1 MTCYRVDHRRRRFQ
15 PQEIS
20 VGSGFTLVELLVVIA
35 IIGVLVALLLPAVQ
49 AAREAA
55 RRSACMNNLRQQGV
69 AIQNF
74 HGQQRHFPD
83 GGRLHEVQ
91 GQTGVSWRV
100 LILPQLEQNAL
111 YATIDPTSNGGAG
124 NFIEPQGQMPGL
136 FQCPSTEPAVI
147 GISTLQMSSYWGV
160 AGVPREGEGRDL
172 EDIVCGDLHE
182 NGVFYPGSK
191 TRIAKITDGT
201 SNTLAIGERTYA
213 FRAWMTGSTWFG
225 DPKVRIC
232 SEAVNQ
238 IRYPI
243 NASHERWGYF
253 KGHNPL
259 PSGGMRTMLLND
271 LFFGSLHPR
280 GAHFALADGSV
291 HFLSEGIDFTLFEEL
306 ATIAGGE
313 INRWDP

>member
-1 MTCYRVDHRRRRFQ
+1 MKFLRIKNCHLRFRS
-15 PQEIS
+15 QETSIR
-20 VGSGFTLVELLVVIA
+20 SGFTLVELLVVIA
-35 IIGVLVALLLPAVQ
+35 IIGVLIALLLPAVQ

-55 RRSACMNNLRQQGV
+55 RRSSCINNLRQQGL
-69 AIQNF
+69 AIQNY

-83 GGRLHEVQ
+83 GGRLHDIQ
-91 GQTGVSWRV
+91 TQTGVSWRV
-100 LILPQLEQNAL
+100 LILPQLEQAAL
-111 YATIDPTSNGGAG
+111 YATIDPTPNGGAG
-124 NFIEPQGQMPGL
+124 NFIEPQGQMPVL
-136 FQCPSTEPAVI
+136 FRCPSTEPAVI
-147 GISTLQMSSYWGV
+147 GVSTLQTSNYWGV

-172 EDIVCGDLHE
+172 ENIVCGDLHE

-191 TRIAKITDGT
+191 TRIAEITDGT
-201 SNTLAIGERTYA
+201 SNTLAIGERTYS

-232 SEAVNQ
+232 SEAANQ

-259 PSGGMRTMLLND
+259 PLGGMRTMLLND
-271 LFFGSLHPR
+271 LFFGSFHPG

-291 HFLSEGIDFTLFEEL
+291 QFLPEEIDFTVFEEL

-313 INRWDP
+313 VNRWNP